1 MSLISTS
8 PTFKAHNF
16 ATLPMLICMLIGL
29 VPVTLVTMMGQASA
43 QNIEIRPQSGVAP
56 LRPQAPALP
65 DSTRNQRNLPKTYQ
79 PLKKNDGI
87 KPALPNNPNANKNV
101 PLASHQRWCSEQYK
115 SYDIKTNNYRPLPG
129 TVRKCISPFSSN

>member
-8 PTFKAHNF
+8 LTLKAHKLSALLMF
-16 ATLPMLICMLIGL
+16 IGL
-29 VPVTLVTMMGQASA
+29 ILASLSVMTGQIFA

-56 LRPQAPALP
+56 LRPQAPAIP

-87 KPALPNNPNANKNV
+87 KPALPNIPDANKTV
-101 PLASHQRWCSEQYK
+101 PLASHQRWCAERYK
-115 SYDIKTNNYRPLPG
+115 SYDIKTNNYQPLAG